1 MISYSLNRMIRL
13 AIAMSAEKDTG
24 ALLDLILKEAMDI
37 TRCDA
42 GTVYTLE
49 KDGLHFSNMVTL
61 SKGVHRRMEGKTD
74 ILPPVAMNRKHVC
87 ACSAMDHRKINLPD
101 VYESEEY
108 DFSGAARYDS
118 LNDYRTASMLVIP
131 MEDEKGRVIGVLQL
145 INSMDESG
153 KTIPFDPEYEE
164 IISAMASLAAVSLNN
179 SRLARA
185 VLDIL
190 HSFVTVMVDAID
202 ARSSYN
208 ANHTKSMVK
217 YAAAFLDWMNQKA
230 AGGQAAGD
238 DAGAAGGATA
248 AGDVAAVPGAA
259 GGATAGDAGFRSF
272 ISEEERDP
280 FLMSVWLHDIGKLV
294 IPLEIMDKATR
305 LGPARE
311 RILHRIE
318 TALLLEEI
326 RGLKHPSEAADAE
339 AQRALYRH
347 AAEVVRQADA
357 VGFLNDGLLA
367 ELEKLKDLMLPA
379 AEGAPETAG
388 PAGGPAG
395 AEGAPGAGGPAGV
408 PVAGGSA
415 GAESAPGAG
424 APGASTSGAGGAA
437 GGRVPLFTPEE
448 WKAVTVRRGT
458 LTAEERREI
467 ERHVEYTGSL
477 LSKMVFEG
485 DYEPVPRWASM
496 HHELLDGSGYPD
508 HVSGDKIPPE
518 VRLLTIL
525 DVYDAL
531 TAEDRPYKP
540 PMPAEKAFAILQDMA
555 DHGKLDG
562 ALLAEF
568 RESGAWKKRE

>member
-1 MISYSLNRMIRL
+1 
-13 AIAMSAEKDTG
+13 
-24 ALLDLILKEAMDI
+24 
-37 TRCDA
+37 
-42 GTVYTLE
+42 
-49 KDGLHFSNMVTL
+49 
-61 SKGVHRRMEGKTD
+61 
-74 ILPPVAMNRKHVC
+74 
-87 ACSAMDHRKINLPD
+87 
-101 VYESEEY
+101 
-108 DFSGAARYDS
+108 
-118 LNDYRTASMLVIP
+118 
-131 MEDEKGRVIGVLQL
+131 
-145 INSMDESG
+145 
-153 KTIPFDPEYEE
+153 
-164 IISAMASLAAVSLNN
+164 
-179 SRLARA
+179 
-185 VLDIL
+185 
-190 HSFVTVMVDAID
+190 
-202 ARSSYN
+202 
-208 ANHTKSMVK
+208 
-217 YAAAFLDWMNQKA
+217 
-230 AGGQAAGD
+230 
-238 DAGAAGGATA
+238 
-248 AGDVAAVPGAA
+248 
-259 GGATAGDAGFRSF
+259 
-272 ISEEERDP
+272 
-280 FLMSVWLHDIGKLV
+280 MSVWLHDIGKLV

-339 AQRALYRH
+339 NQRALYRH
-347 AAEVVRQADA
+347 AADVVRQADT

-367 ELEKLKDLMLPA
+367 ELEQLKDLTLPA
-379 AEGAPETAG
+379 AEEASGAG
-388 PAGGPAG
+388 VSGAG
-395 AEGAPGAGGPAGV
+395 AEGASGAGA
-408 PVAGGSA
+408 S
-415 GAESAPGAG
+415 GAG
-424 APGASTSGAGGAA
+424 APETGAEGTSEAGGPA

-485 DYEPVPRWASM
+485 DYESVPRWASM

-508 HVSGDKIPPE
+508 HVSGDQIPPE

-568 RESGAWKKRE
+568 RESGAWKKQE

>member
-1 MISYSLNRMIRL
+1 MTLSEMLQSVPELSEKDAEVLLRAGSQMQYMADLSNTDIFLDCPIGDGKALVVAHAKPVSGTTAYERDVTGEIATAEKEPAVFN
-13 AIAMSAEKDTG
+13 AIAEGVPICDIKAETQEG
-24 ALLDLILKEAMDI
+24 
-37 TRCDA
+37 RPVRQNVCP
-42 GTVYTLE
+42 V
-49 KDGLHFSNMVTL
+49 L
-61 SKGVHRRMEGKTD
+61 S
-74 ILPPVAMNRKHVC
+74 
-87 ACSAMDHRKINLPD
+87 
-101 VYESEEY
+101 
-108 DFSGAARYDS
+108 
-118 LNDYRTASMLVIP
+118 
-131 MEDEKGRVIGVLQL
+131 EDGRVIGVLQL

-230 AGGQAAGD
+230 AGDVTGDAAAAPGPADGQAEGD
-238 DAGAAGGATA
+238 D
-248 AGDVAAVPGAA
+248 
-259 GGATAGDAGFRSF
+259 GFRSF
-272 ISEEERDP
+272 ISEEQRDP

-339 AQRALYRH
+339 NQRALYRH
-347 AAEVVRQADA
+347 AADVVRQADT

-367 ELEKLKDLMLPA
+367 ELEQLKDLTLPA
-379 AEGAPETAG
+379 AEE
-388 PAGGPAG
+388 
-395 AEGAPGAGGPAGV
+395 
-408 PVAGGSA
+408 
-415 GAESAPGAG
+415 
-424 APGASTSGAGGAA
+424 ASGA

-508 HVSGDKIPPE
+508 HVSGDQIPPE

-568 RESGAWKKRE
+568 RESGAWKKQE

>member
-42 GTVYTLE
+42 GTVYIRE

-87 ACSAMDHRKINLPD
+87 ACSAMDHKKINLPD

-108 DFSGAARYDS
+108 DFSGAARYDK

-230 AGGQAAGD
+230 AGDVTGDAAAAPGPADGQAEGD
-238 DAGAAGGATA
+238 D
-248 AGDVAAVPGAA
+248 
-259 GGATAGDAGFRSF
+259 GFRSF
-272 ISEEERDP
+272 ISEEQRDP

-339 AQRALYRH
+339 NQRALYRH
-347 AAEVVRQADA
+347 AADVVRQADT

-367 ELEKLKDLMLPA
+367 ELEQLKDLTLPA
-379 AEGAPETAG
+379 AEE
-388 PAGGPAG
+388 
-395 AEGAPGAGGPAGV
+395 
-408 PVAGGSA
+408 
-415 GAESAPGAG
+415 
-424 APGASTSGAGGAA
+424 ASGA

-508 HVSGDKIPPE
+508 HVSGDQIPPE

-568 RESGAWKKRE
+568 RESGAWKKQE